1 MGRTGWL
8 TGTVLAMAGGSVAAA
23 PPVASAKVDF
33 NRDVR
38 PIISQHCFKCH
49 GIDDKSRKGGVRLDV
64 RDGALA
70 AGESGKASVVPGK
83 PGESE
88 LVKRI
93 LTADEDDVMPP
104 ASTKRVLTEA
114 QKQTLKRWVEEGAE
128 YQEHWAW
135 IPPKQAA
142 LPTVKNG
149 KWIRNAIDAFVLA
162 RLEAE
167 GLAPSAEA
175 GRHALIRRVSLDLI
189 GLPPTPAEAD
199 AFAKDAS
206 PDAYEKLVDR
216 LLASPQYGE
225 RWARKWLDLARYS
238 DTNGYEKDRPRV
250 MWPWRDWVI
259 NAINA
264 DMPFD
269 RFTVEQLAG
278 DMLPN
283 ATADQRVATGFHR
296 NTMINEEGGIDPLEY
311 RFHAMVDR
319 VGTTGTTW
327 LGLTVACAQCH
338 THKYD
343 PIRHEEYFG
352 IMAALD
358 NADEPVMELVTPEI
372 EAKRAEAAAK
382 AKAMRA
388 ELPSKFPLAQAEWIS
403 AGGKLTTAS
412 GERAECQ
419 GDGSWRIGGGS
430 GEAPDADVYT
440 IEFETDR
447 ALTVDRLRVEA
458 LQDGSSGPGRTP
470 HGNFVLTEVSV
481 EIVAKPQ
488 AAARRV
494 KLARAEADHSQ
505 DNFNVADAIDGKPR
519 TGWGIA
525 GQAITSRTATFHFD
539 KPVAAAAGTKWVVKL
554 EQTHGGKHTLV
565 RPRISLGGKAAPAA
579 PQGEAEQ
586 RKAAVAK
593 AFAAWE
599 AKQANSAARWVMA
612 TPVKLQSNAPT
623 LTARPDGSVFVS
635 GDITKSDEYRMTF
648 ALPAGVSGVTAVRVE
663 ALPDPSLPGG
673 GPGKVHYEGPN
684 GDFFLSEIGVS
695 ANGAAGKFVSA
706 VQSFA
711 AGKND
716 ASKAIDSDQQS
727 GWSINGGQG
736 KAHHAVFV
744 LDKPLAAGAREIDVR
759 MLFEKY
765 YAADIGRFRIWV
777 STDPRAGNAAP
788 LPPEVETAMA
798 TPPQDQTAEQ
808 RSAIFEHWLD
818 VAPELAE
825 ARKAIDAVRTAV
837 PKPVTTL
844 VMTERPA
851 GHARQTHLYHRGEFT
866 QPKGVVK
873 SGVPTFLTAYGAK
886 PQAGLSRVEFAK
898 WLVSKE
904 NPLTARVTV
913 NRQWATFF
921 GRGIVR
927 TTEDFGFQGE
937 LPSNQDLLDW
947 LAVEFMNR
955 GWSMKQ
961 LHRLIVTSSAYRQ
974 SSGVTPELLAKDP
987 QNVLMSRGPR
997 VRAEAEVIRDAML
1010 KAAGLL
1016 STKIGGPSVFPPQ
1029 VPGVTTEGAYG
1040 PLKWVPSTG
1049 EDRFRRSLYTFAKRT
1064 APFALY
1070 NTFDAPAGDVCV
1082 ARREVS
1088 NTPLQALSLM
1098 NDEVFLDAA
1107 RALGKIAAETPGDDG
1122 AKAGEIFRRVMV
1134 RPAAAEEVEMLASF
1148 AKARRSGLAV
1158 AEAKKVAGDGATDAD
1173 AVERATWTLVAR
1185 VVMNFDE
1192 AVVKD

>member
-1 MGRTGWL
+1 
-8 TGTVLAMAGGSVAAA
+8 
-23 PPVASAKVDF
+23 
-33 NRDVR
+33 VR
-38 PIISQHCFKCH
+38 E
-49 GIDDKSRKGGVRLDV
+49 
-64 RDGALA
+64 GALA
-70 AGESGKASVVPGK
+70 AGEGGKHAVVPGK

-93 LTADEDDVMPP
+93 LTADEDDIMPP
-104 ASTKRVLTEA
+104 ASTKRVLTDA
-114 QKQTLKRWVEEGAE
+114 QKQTLKRWIEEGAE
-128 YQEHWAW
+128 YREHWAW

-142 LPTVKNG
+142 LPAVKNG

-162 RLEAE
+162 RLEGE
-167 GLAPSAEA
+167 GLVPSAEA
-175 GRHALIRRVSLDLI
+175 DRYALIRRVSLDLV

-199 AFAKDAS
+199 AFAKDPS
-206 PDAYEKLVDR
+206 PDAYERLVDR

-296 NTMINEEGGIDPLEY
+296 NTMINEEGGVDPLEY

-343 PIRHEEYFG
+343 PIRHEEYYG
-352 IMAALD
+352 LMAALG

-382 AKAMRA
+382 STAMRA
-388 ELPSKFPLAQAEWIS
+388 ELPSKFPLAQAEWVS
-403 AGGKLTTAS
+403 GGGKLTTGS
-412 GERAECQ
+412 GEKAEWQ
-419 GDGSWRIGGGS
+419 RDGSWRIGGA

-447 ALTVDRLRVEA
+447 ALTVDRLKVEA

-481 EIVAKPQ
+481 EVVAKPQ

-505 DNFNVADAIDGKPR
+505 DKFNVADAIDGKPK
-519 TGWGIA
+519 TGWGI
-525 GQAITSRTATFHFD
+525 GGSAITSRTATFHFD
-539 KPVAAAAGTKWVVKL
+539 MPVAAAAGTRWVVKL
-554 EQTHGGKHTLV
+554 EQNYGGKHTLG
-565 RPRISLGGKAAPAA
+565 RLRLSLGGKAAPNAG
-579 PQGEAEQ
+579 QGEAEQ

-599 AKQANSAARWVMA
+599 AKQANTVARWVMA

-648 ALPAGVSGVTAVRVE
+648 ALPAGVSGVTAIRVE
-663 ALPDPSLPGG
+663 ALPDPGLPGG
-673 GPGKVHYEGPN
+673 GPGKVHYEGPI

-695 ANGAAGKFVSA
+695 AGGAAGKFVSA

-716 ASKAIDSDQQS
+716 ASKAIDGDQQS
-727 GWSINGGQG
+727 GWSINGGQD

-744 LDKPLAAGAREIDVR
+744 LDKPLAASAREIDVR

-777 STDPRAGNAAP
+777 STDPRAGKAAP

-798 TPPQDQTAEQ
+798 TVPQDRTAEQ
-808 RSAIFEHWLD
+808 KTAIFEHWLD

-825 ARKAIDAVRTAV
+825 ARKAIDAVRAGV

-844 VMTERPA
+844 VMTERPT
-851 GHARQTHLYHRGEFT
+851 GHARETHLYHRGEFT
-866 QPKGVVK
+866 QPKEVVK
-873 SGVPTFLTAYGAK
+873 SGVPKFLTQYSFSRDPKGE
-886 PQAGLSRVEFAK
+886 PQASPQGSATPAHLDRLSFAK

-974 SSGVTPELLAKDP
+974 SSRVTPELLAKDP
-987 QNVLMSRGPR
+987 QNVLISRGPR

-1016 STKIGGPSVFPPQ
+1016 STKVGGPSVFPPQ

-1098 NDEVFLDAA
+1098 NDEVFMDAA
-1107 RALGKIAAETPGDDG
+1107 RALGKIATESPGDD
-1122 AKAGEIFRRVMV
+1122 AGKVGELFRRVMV
-1134 RPAAAEEVEMLASF
+1134 RPAAADEVEMLASF
-1148 AKARRSGLAV
+1148 AKARRAGLAV

-1185 VVMNFDE
+1185 AVMNFDE